1 MLKSRSE
8 LTHFYI
14 WHIKWAT
21 EMFCESGIVFGGF
34 VLTGKCYMGI
44 VQQCFISSCQ
54 SLIWANSHF
63 PKEVSQETWTSSTE
77 ASGTS
82 ICPLIPGYLL
92 FAFIITSLW
101 KGYFPSWKREAGIL
115 LPSPQEST
123 LAAWAWNRVL
133 EFPWYSHNPRN
144 SGRECSLWKGHST
157 VLGKVSKCYYSL
169 NLFSPGK
176 SSHLQCF
183 EFIHSCH
190 VTIYIAERQSVC

>member
-1 MLKSRSE
+1 MNTKALRVLPILRKKRGALDTRLSRNFSKMLKSRSE

-21 EMFCESGIVFGGF
+21 EMFCESDIVFGGF

-63 PKEVSQETWTSSTE
+63 PKEVSQETWTNSTE

-92 FAFIITSLW
+92 FALIITSLW
-101 KGYFPSWKREAGIL
+101 KGYFPSWKRETGIL
-115 LPSPQEST
+115 LPSPQERT
-123 LAAWAWNRVL
+123 PAAWA
-133 EFPWYSHNPRN
+133 
-144 SGRECSLWKGHST
+144 G
-157 VLGKVSKCYYSL
+157 
-169 NLFSPGK
+169 
-176 SSHLQCF
+176 
-183 EFIHSCH
+183 
-190 VTIYIAERQSVC
+190 AVC